1 MNIVGGDSCD
11 RREKSTPAILAH
23 AGWPCKCSKG
33 LDRGA
38 AKPEKK
44 GESERVREG
53 GRLIEREREIQR
65 DRAERERE
73 INTRDTKEESVM
85 SSIGPRCRSARAH
98 IRTHTLSHTL
108 TPTQTF
114 CHVSWLYTGYP
125 ISISFP

>member
-44 GESERVREG
+44 GESERVREE

-73 INTRDTKEESVM
+73 R
-85 SSIGPRCRSARAH
+85 
-98 IRTHTLSHTL
+98 
-108 TPTQTF
+108 
-114 CHVSWLYTGYP
+114 
-125 ISISFP
+125 